1 MIEYRP
7 MRRRDA
13 LKLATLLADVTHPA
27 ARGLARTPKRVIV
40 GGGGIAGLCCAYELM
55 KRGHEVTV
63 LEASG
68 STGGHVRTVREGLAD
83 GLYADGGAQHFTK
96 PGYDLYWGYV
106 KEFNL
111 AALRYPHLDRLLQW
125 FDGRMFTEEQLRDPT
140 ILAAFGFNRREVA
153 FLKQHEWWELPNL
166 YFGPYMDSFHDE
178 YRPFGIG
185 LDALDGVSV
194 ADLLKRDR
202 ASAAAVDW
210 IGDSENSALHVVWKA
225 AILRLRGV
233 PLWPREVYRLK
244 GGNQRLPDA
253 FAEKLGDRV
262 RKNCPITA
270 IRRGET
276 GARVTYKEN
285 GREKTLDAD
294 YLVCCMSA
302 VMLRQIPV
310 TPAWPELKQFA
321 IYNMPY
327 TVESRPI
334 FQSRTK
340 FWKRDGLSPSM
351 DFHDR
356 LFDSIWATGDDVP
369 TERGLLIG
377 TAQGSVTAP
386 QALSVFRRYY
396 PGKSEDIEHAAVL
409 DWSRDPWAM
418 TCEAMN
424 YRPGELRKF
433 WPAAMEPVGR
443 VYFAGAYCDNMSWGQ
458 EAATRSANRVA
469 LAIHEA

>member
-1 MIEYRP
+1 

-13 LKLATLLADVTHPA
+13 LKLAALLTDVSHPFHRA
-27 ARGLARTPKRVIV
+27 MARTPKRVIV
-40 GGGGIAGLCCAYELM
+40 GGGGLAGLCCAYELM

-68 STGGHVRTVREGLAD
+68 QTGGHVRTVREGLAD
-83 GLYADGGAQHFTK
+83 GLYADGGAQHFTR

-111 AALRYPHLDRLLQW
+111 TALRYPHLDSLLQW
-125 FDGRMFTEEQLRDPT
+125 FNGRMFTEQQLRDRKV
-140 ILAAFGFNRREVA
+140 LAEFGFNRREVE
-153 FLKQHEWWELPNL
+153 FLTRREWWELPNL

-178 YRPFGIG
+178 YQPFGIG

-194 ADLLKRDR
+194 AQLLKKEG
-202 ASAAAVDW
+202 ASPAAIDW
-210 IGDSENSALHVVWKA
+210 IGDSENSALHVIWKA
-225 AILRLRGV
+225 AILRVRGV

-244 GGNQRLPDA
+244 GGNQVLPDT

-270 IRRGET
+270 IHRGD
-276 GARVTYKEN
+276 GGVRITY
-285 GREKTLDAD
+285 RELGQEKKLEGD

-310 TPAWPELKQFA
+310 TPEWLEAKQFA
-321 IYNMPY
+321 IQNMPY

-351 DFHDR
+351 DFDDR
-356 LFDSIWATGDDVP
+356 SFDSVWAMGDDVP

-377 TAQGSVTAP
+377 TAQGSLKAN

-396 PGKSEDIEHAAVL
+396 PGKSEDIEHAMVL

-418 TCEAMN
+418 TCEAKN
-424 YRPGELRKF
+424 YQPGELRKF
-433 WPAAMEPVGR
+433 WPAAIEPVGP
-443 VYFAGAYCDNMSWGQ
+443 VFFAGAYCDNLSWGQ

-469 LAIHEA
+469 RAIHEA

>member
-1 MIEYRP
+1 MIEYRS

-13 LKLATLLADVTHPA
+13 LKLATLLADVTHPV

-68 STGGHVRTVREGLAD
+68 NTGGHVRTVREGLAD

-111 AALRYPHLDRLLQW
+111 TALRYPHLDHLLQW
-125 FDGRMFTEEQLRDPT
+125 FNGRMFTEEQLQDPT
-140 ILAAFGFNRREVA
+140 ILAAFGFNRREVG

-202 ASAAAVDW
+202 ASAAAVEW

-225 AILRLRGV
+225 AILRLRRA

-270 IRRGET
+270 IRRGDT

-285 GREKTLDAD
+285 GREKTLDAE

-310 TPAWPELKQFA
+310 TPVWPELKQFA

-356 LFDSIWATGDDVP
+356 LFDSVWATGDDVP

-377 TAQGSVTAP
+377 TAQGSVTAR

-443 VYFAGAYCDNMSWGQ
+443 IYFAGAYCDNMSWGQ

>member
-1 MIEYRP
+1 M
-7 MRRRDA
+7 MRRREA
-13 LKLATLLADVTHPA
+13 LKLAALLADVTHPV
-27 ARGLARTPKRVIV
+27 ARCLARTPKRVIV
-40 GGGGIAGLCCAYELM
+40 GGGGLAGLCCAYELM
-55 KRGHEVTV
+55 KRGHDVTV

-68 STGGHVRTVREGLAD
+68 NTGGHVRTVREGLAD

-111 AALRYPHLDRLLQW
+111 TALRYPHLDHMLQW
-125 FDGRMFTEEQLRDPT
+125 FNGRMFTEEQLQDPV
-140 ILAAFGFNRREVA
+140 ILAAFGFNRREIG
-153 FLKQHEWWELPNL
+153 FLKQHEWWELPDL
-166 YFGPYMDSFHDE
+166 YFGPYEDSFRDE

-185 LDALDGVSV
+185 LDPLDGVPV
-194 ADLLKRDR
+194 ADLLKKDG
-202 ASAAAVDW
+202 ASAAAIEW
-210 IGDSENSALHVVWKA
+210 IGDSEYSALHVIWKA

-233 PLWPREVYRLK
+233 PLWPREVYRLQ
-244 GGNQRLPDA
+244 GGNQKLPDA
-253 FAEKLGDRV
+253 FSEKLGARV

-270 IRRGET
+270 IRRGDT
-276 GARVTYKEN
+276 SASLTYKEN

-321 IYNMPY
+321 IENMPY

-340 FWKRDGLSPSM
+340 FWKRDGLSSSM

-369 TERGLLIG
+369 TDRGLLIG
-377 TAQGSVTAP
+377 TAQGSVTAAK
-386 QALSVFRRYY
+386 ALSVFRRYY
-396 PGKSEDIEHAAVL
+396 PGESEDIEHATVL

-433 WPAAMEPVGR
+433 WPAATEPVGR
-443 VYFAGAYCDNMSWGQ
+443 VYFAGAYCDNLSWGQ

-469 LAIHEA
+469 RVIHES

>member
-1 MIEYRP
+1 MI
-7 MRRRDA
+7 RRREA
-13 LKLATLLADVTHPA
+13 LKLAALLADATHPV
-27 ARGLARTPKRVIV
+27 ARCPARTSKRVIV
-40 GGGGIAGLCCAYELM
+40 GGGGLAGLCCAYELV

-68 STGGHVRTVREGLAD
+68 NTGGHVRTVREGLAD

-111 AALRYPHLDRLLQW
+111 TALRYPHLDHMLQW
-125 FDGRMFTEEQLRDPT
+125 FNGRMFAEEQLQDAA
-140 ILAAFGFNRREVA
+140 ILAAFGFNRREVD

-166 YFGPYMDSFHDE
+166 YFSPYADSFHDE

-185 LDALDGVSV
+185 LDTLDDVSV
-194 ADLLKRDR
+194 ADLLKKDG
-202 ASAAAVDW
+202 ASATAIEW
-210 IGDSENSALHVVWKA
+210 IGDSEYSALHVVWKA

-233 PLWPREVYRLK
+233 PLWPREVYRLQ
-244 GGNQRLPDA
+244 GGNQTLPDA
-253 FAEKLGDRV
+253 FSAKLGDRV

-270 IRRGET
+270 IRRGDT
-276 GARVTYKEN
+276 GTSVTYKEN

-310 TPAWPELKQFA
+310 TPSWPKLKQFA

-356 LFDSIWATGDDVP
+356 LFDSIWATCDDIL
-369 TERGLLIG
+369 TDRGLLIG
-377 TAQGSVTAP
+377 TAQGSVTAR

-424 YRPGELRKF
+424 YRPGDLRKF
-433 WPAAMEPVGR
+433 WPAATEPVDR
-443 VYFAGAYCDNMSWGQ
+443 VYFAGAYCDNLSWGQ

-469 LAIHEA
+469 PAIHEA